1 MTREICPEDFAEAS
15 RILAEAFEPIFL
27 SLQEQMGNVFQAFY
41 PDPATNR
48 GENLRSHYEQYPDQ
62 ILVAERAGKM
72 VGVVTY
78 LLDSKRRIGTI
89 CMNAADQHTDE
100 KGVGQEMY
108 AAVFERFRTAGM
120 KYAQVST
127 GGDSAHAAARRAY
140 ERAGFQNST
149 LSVNYYREL

>member
-1 MTREICPEDFAEAS
+1 MIREIRPEDLAEAS

-27 SLQEQMGNVFQAFY
+27 SLHAQMGDVFQAFY
-41 PDPATNR
+41 PDPAANR
-48 GENLRSHYEQYPDQ
+48 GENLRSHFEQYPGQ
-62 ILVAERAGKM
+62 VLVAERAGKM

-78 LLDSKRRIGTI
+78 LMDSKRRVGTI
-89 CMNAADQHTDE
+89 CMNAADQKSAE

-108 AAVFERFRTAGM
+108 AAVFERFRAAGM

-149 LSVNYYREL
+149 ISVNYYREL